1 MEVKITVPDS
11 LKDIPLHKYQKFQ
24 KVLDVNKEASLNDLF
39 IQEKILQIFCD
50 LPLSDALKYRKSD
63 IDKITEM
70 VAKTLEQKPD
80 LVQSFTIGETE
91 FGFIPKLE
99 DMTFGEYIDLDNS
112 IGDIQNLH
120 KAMAVL
126 YRPVNFKL
134 GNKYDIAPYEIN
146 EEIQEVMKEMPM
158 NVVLSSMVFFSS
170 LGTELLLAIPRY
182 LEKNLTK
189 ENMQQLEQY
198 LEKNG
203 DGINQSMLS
212 LKGMSRTL
220 KRLQSYHYSNV

>member
-126 YRPVNFKL
+126 YRPIKQKIK
-134 GNKYDIAPYEIN
+134 GKYLI
-146 EEIQEVMKEMPM
+146 EEYRGDNYHEAMKHTPM
-158 NVVLSSMVFFSS
+158 DAVVSSMLFFWN
-170 LGTELLLAIPRY
+170 LGIELSKAMIVY
-182 LEKNLTK
+182 LQEQEDLT
-189 ENMQQLEQY
+189 QEQISV
-198 LEKNG
+198 LNG
-203 DGINQSMLS
+203 DGINQFMHWQMEMLPS
-212 LKGMSRTL
+212 LK
-220 KRLQSYHYSNV
+220 K

>member
-11 LKDIPLHKYQKFQ
+11 LKDIPLHKYQRFH
-24 KVLDVNKEASLNDLF
+24 KVLEVNKDASFDDLF

-50 LPLSDALKYRKSD
+50 LPLSDAIKYRKSD

-70 VAKTLEQKPD
+70 ISKTLEQKPN
-80 LVQSFTIGETE
+80 LVLSFKLGDTE

-126 YRPVNFKL
+126 YRPIKQKIKD
-134 GNKYDIAPYEIN
+134 KYLI
-146 EEIQEVMKEMPM
+146 EEYRGDNYHEAMKHTPM
-158 NVVLSSMVFFSS
+158 DAVVSSMLFFWN
-170 LGTELLLAIPRY
+170 LGIELSKAMIVY
-182 LEKNLTK
+182 LREAEDLT
-189 ENMQQLEQY
+189 QEQISV
-198 LEKNG
+198 LNG
-203 DGINQSMLS
+203 DGINQYMHLQMETLLN
-212 LKGMSRTL
+212 LK
-220 KRLQSYHYSNV
+220 K